1 MTRATDI
8 TVVIPVYNR
17 AHTLPRTLRS
27 IDRQTISPARII
39 LVDNGSIDSSL
50 SIAREW
56 AATRPDVT
64 VLSEPRRG
72 ACAAR
77 NRGLA
82 EVNTAWTMFFD
93 SDDEMLPRH
102 IADFHEAT
110 RHYPTSDIIGRD
122 ALHVDVSGHTRRL
135 YFCPSQGNPLF
146 HHLFRGSLATQRYMA
161 RTELFRRAGGWNES
175 LKGWDDFEL
184 GTRML
189 LQSPRV
195 LRLMG
200 EPTVTIHW
208 QAESLTGIDFSSRPE
223 VWEAALETIRHDII
237 ATPTLNDTTR
247 QRYLRWADGV
257 AAILA
262 ARYAREGNNEA
273 QPAEYRSNAYMRS
286 RDLLERTLHATD
298 RPAIIRLIFHHNR
311 LFGRL
316 TWPLAKLLL

>member
-1 MTRATDI
+1 MTRAADI

-27 IDRQTISPARII
+27 IDRQTMSPARII
-39 LVDNGSIDSSL
+39 LVDNGSTDSSL
-50 SIAREW
+50 SIARNW
-56 AATRPDVT
+56 ADTRPDVT

-82 EVNTAWTMFFD
+82 EVSTAWTMFFD

-110 RHYPTSDIIGRD
+110 RHADTPDIIGRD
-122 ALHVDVSGHTRRL
+122 VLHVDTNGHTRRL
-135 YFCPSQGNPLF
+135 HFCPADGNPMF
-146 HHLFRGSLATQRYMA
+146 HHLFRGSLATQRFMA
-161 RTELFRRAGGWNES
+161 RTELFRRAGCWNES
-175 LKGWDDFEL
+175 LKCWNDFEL
-184 GTRML
+184 GTRLLML
-189 LQSPRV
+189 SPRV
-195 LRLMG
+195 LRLG
-200 EPTVTIHW
+200 GKPTVLIHW
-208 QAESLTGIDFSSRPE
+208 QADSLTGVDFSSRPD
-223 VWEAALETIRHDII
+223 VWERALEAIRHNINSAPLLDE
-237 ATPTLNDTTR
+237 ASR

-262 ARYAREGNNEA
+262 AQYAREGKNKT
-273 QPAEYRSNAYMRS
+273 QSAEYRDNAARRS
-286 RDLLERTLHATD
+286 RELLDRTLHLTD
-298 RPAIIRLIFHHNR
+298 RPTIIRLIYHHNR